1 MYCSVNCRN
10 FGKWNVAKLS
20 QPLAVSVS

>member
-1 MYCSVNCRN
+1 MYCSVSCRN
-10 FGKWNVAKLS
+10 FGKWNVVKLS